1 MSRYP
6 DAQSLQT
13 VLERVFAQGYAGDE
27 AHLLTKH
34 RMAVGFQFSDPQLEV
49 VVDGRGDAVEVRFGP
64 SSSEKAPDVS
74 FSMAGETIHK
84 FWTGELN
91 IVAAMTRGE
100 ISARGNLIRALYL
113 TPTMPLLQAVYRDL
127 WLEREKV
134 KALE

>member
-1 MSRYP
+1 MNRYP
-6 DAQSLQT
+6 DAQSLRK
-13 VLERVFAQGYAGDE
+13 VLERVFSQGYAGDE

-49 VVDGRGDAVEVRFGP
+49 VIDGRGGEVEVRWGP
-64 SSSEKAPDVS
+64 SSAPIPDVS

-100 ISARGNLIRALYL
+100 VSARGNLIRALYL
-113 TPTMPLLQAVYRDL
+113 TPTMPLLQAVYREL
-127 WLEREKV
+127 WAERD
-134 KALE
+134 ALE

>member
-1 MSRYP
+1 MNRYP
-6 DAQSLQT
+6 DADSLQK
-13 VLERVFAQGYAGDE
+13 VLERVFAQGYAGDD

-34 RMAVGFQFSDPQLEV
+34 RMAVGFHFVDPELEV
-49 VVDGRGDAVEVRFGP
+49 VVDGRGEAVEVRFGSF
-64 SSSEKAPDVS
+64 SSAPPPDVS

-100 ISARGNLIRALYL
+100 VSARGNLIRALYL

-127 WLEREKV
+127 WAERD
-134 KALE
+134 ALE